1 MRRSPEIEYPI
12 LHRGAG
18 RKVRGVSTVRI
29 ATPAPDDQASDP
41 HLKEANEMR
50 TTARTSVL
58 LAAIGAAALVATGSG
73 SAAAPK
79 TVTGTVGPG
88 FTIGLTLQ
96 GKKVTKLKAGTPY
109 RFVINDRADIHDFH
123 LSGPGFSRVFTSV
136 EFTGTKTFVLKL
148 KKGSYSYVCDPH

>member
-1 MRRSPEIEYPI
+1 MGTITRTRS
-12 LHRGAG
+12 LLLSA
-18 RKVRGVSTVRI
+18 I
-29 ATPAPDDQASDP
+29 AAA
-41 HLKEANEMR
+41 A
-50 TTARTSVL
+50 
-58 LAAIGAAALVATGSG
+58 LAAAGSGAAAST
-73 SAAAPK
+73 K

-88 FTIGLTLQ
+88 FTIGLAVG

-148 KKGSYSYVCDPH
+148 KKGSYRYVCDPHSSFMHGSFVVA